1 LINQR
6 LTVCSTSTDKTG
18 LSPGSAVNK
27 HFTSVKKTKT
37 KKMKELQPLNQNVL
51 LDMTQPSGEQRTAG
65 GIIIPDTAK
74 EKPQVAK
81 VIATG
86 NIENSEISAGD
97 MVLFRKFSG
106 TDIEFEG
113 KKYLIVPYSDLLAKI
128 VETETI

>member
-1 LINQR
+1 
-6 LTVCSTSTDKTG
+6 
-18 LSPGSAVNK
+18 
-27 HFTSVKKTKT
+27 
-37 KKMKELQPLNQNVL
+37 MKELQPLNQNVL

-97 MVLFRKFSG
+97 MVLFRKFWEPILNLKVKNTSSFP
-106 TDIEFEG
+106 TATFLP
-113 KKYLIVPYSDLLAKI
+113 K
-128 VETETI
+128 